1 MGVVTRERHVKR
13 YRAIACFPET
23 EHATSLHMS
32 PSTLLVASHVGYQL
46 RERRLVDDIDL
57 TVSRGEV
64 LGLLGVNGAGK
75 TTTLRMIAG
84 VLTPT
89 SGTIRIDGADLSQQ
103 PQMARRRIGYLPE
116 RPPLHDELSV
126 AEYLAFCARLRGIRR
141 DTVETA
147 VVDALESCDLTE
159 HRRRLIGSLSQG
171 FRQRVG
177 IAQAVVHQPDLVVLD
192 EPAAGLDPVQALA
205 LRELINELGKTRA
218 VILSTH
224 LLNDVT
230 ACCDRIAILH
240 HGRLRYASRL
250 DALASRDVQRIA
262 VGRDLAMVDWL
273 ALPEVV
279 AAEPAPGRH
288 WRVQLSPNA
297 DLAAFA
303 SAIVTRG
310 WGMSELRPDHAA
322 LDAIFLDIALS
333 PARDEAA

>member
-1 MGVVTRERHVKR
+1 MGLEARECNVKR
-13 YRAIACFPET
+13 YRSIACFPET

-32 PSTLLVASHVGYQL
+32 PSPLLAVSHVGYQL

-57 TVSRGEV
+57 AVSCGEV

-84 VLTPT
+84 VLAPT
-89 SGTIRIDGADLSQQ
+89 SGSIRIDGADLYEQ
-103 PQMARRRIGYLPE
+103 PELARRRIGYLPE
-116 RPPLHDELSV
+116 RPPLHDELTV
-126 AEYLAFCARLRGIRR
+126 REYLAFCARLRGISR
-141 DTVETA
+141 DMVETA
-147 VVDALESCDLTE
+147 VIDAMASCDLTE
-159 HRRRLIGSLSQG
+159 QRQRLIGTLSQG
-171 FRQRVG
+171 FRQRIG
-177 IAQAVVHQPDLVVLD
+177 IAQAIVHQPDLVVLD
-192 EPAAGLDPVQALA
+192 EPAAGLDPVQAQA
-205 LRELINELGKTRA
+205 LRTLIGELGRTRA

-240 HGRLRYASRL
+240 HGRLRYTSRL
-250 DALASRDVQRIA
+250 DDLASRDVQSIA

-279 AAEPAPGRH
+279 AAEPAPGRR

-297 DLAAFA
+297 DLAALA
-303 SAIVTRG
+303 SAVVTRG
-310 WGMSELRPDHAA
+310 WGMTELRPDHAA

-333 PARDEAA
+333 PAMDEVA